1 MSDSQVTVVARF
13 NAKPGKEDQL
23 RKELLSLIPQT
34 RAEPGNVNYDL
45 HENPDAPGQFI
56 FYENFASPEAL
67 STHADMPYIQ
77 RLLGLCAELCA
88 DEPDITT
95 WRMISEKA

>member
-23 RKELLSLIPQT
+23 RQELLALVPQT
-34 RAEPGNVNYDL
+34 RSEPGNINYDL
-45 HENPDAPGQFI
+45 HENPAAPGQFI

-67 STHADMPYIQ
+67 SAHAEQPYLT
-77 RLLGLCAELCA
+77 RMLSLCGELCAE
-88 DEPDITT
+88 EPDVTT